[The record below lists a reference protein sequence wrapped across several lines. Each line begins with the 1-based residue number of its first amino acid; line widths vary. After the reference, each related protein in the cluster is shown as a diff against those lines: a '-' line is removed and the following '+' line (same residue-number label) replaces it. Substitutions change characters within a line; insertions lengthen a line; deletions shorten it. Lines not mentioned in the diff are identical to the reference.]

1 MLPKHPRYQTALR
14 PEFGKGVNI
23 NYCDALGN
31 IIILSNLEVVLFEAA
46 TRIDFFAALWME
58 KEMLL
63 ETEVAAQ
70 LWPIVCSLV

>member
-31 IIILSNLEVVLFEAA
+31 INILSNFEVVLIEA
-46 TRIDFFAALWME
+46 IMEMDSFALLLME
-58 KEMLL
+58 VEM
-63 ETEVAAQ
+63 VFK
-70 LWPIVCSLV
+70 C

>member
-31 IIILSNLEVVLFEAA
+31 INILSNFEIVFIEA
-46 TRIDFFAALWME
+46 TMEIDFFALLLME
-58 KEMLL
+58 VEM
-63 ETEVAAQ
+63 V
-70 LWPIVCSLV
+70 SRG

>member
-14 PEFGKGVNI
+14 PEIGKGVNI

-31 IIILSNLEVVLFEAA
+31 IIILSNLELVLFEAA
-46 TRIDFFAALWME
+46 TRIDFFDALWME

-70 LWPIVCSLV
+70 LWLSVCSLV